1 MDSVDHEGRDG
12 IDPIFHEI
20 ERLIRSSRLR
30 EVEYIVSTDETERV
44 REIMAAVKRLAPGEY
59 LLGTGPATVGIIPL
73 QGRNVVLGRLPTVL
87 EGPAALR
94 ADYCA
99 ADTLY
104 FVPREISR
112 VHARVVRQTGNF
124 GIRHILT
131 DLHST
136 CGTFV
141 NEEAVNPDGPGVPLE
156 HGDLISLGP
165 SHTSTYIYYRA
176 SQVPVP
182 RRMFHDVTLSWVS
195 ASPSR

>member
-87 EGPAALR
+87 EGPAVQR

-112 VHARVVRQTGNF
+112 THARIARQIGGF
-124 GIRHILT
+124 GARHILI

-141 NEEAVNPDGPGVPLE
+141 NEEAVDPNGPGVPLE

-165 SHTSTYIYYRA
+165 SHTSTYVYYRA
-176 SQVPVP
+176 PQIPVH
-182 RRMFHDVTLSWVS
+182 RHAFQEMTVSWVS